1 MRNVCQEFT
10 LISSN
15 TVSLRPFRKGST
27 DGDIYHS
34 EMGVPGGRGPGLW
47 RHQHSIGSIREQFPA
62 KLQLI
67 QVSSVY
73 VRDDFPVLKF
83 SCDRRRRFPS
93 GTEKIS
99 FERFLQRKE
108 IFADLSKSTERI
120 WIDISFYA
128 FLLPPSTIAQ
138 IIIIG
143 ILTSITVL

>member
-10 LISSN
+10 LILSN

-47 RHQHSIGSIREQFPA
+47 RHRHSIGSIREQFPA

-83 SCDRRRRFPS
+83 SCDRPFPNRRRRFPS
-93 GTEKIS
+93 GPEKIS
-99 FERFLQRKE
+99 FGRFLQRNE
-108 IFADLSKSTERI
+108 IFANFSNSTESDLN
-120 WIDISFYA
+120 WKSFFMIFYFRKIEQWFA
-128 FLLPPSTIAQ
+128 RK
-138 IIIIG
+138 
-143 ILTSITVL
+143 